1 MQETGSSDYEDAA
14 RWLLTQSHPEL
25 IDQWLTPEQAETLRT
40 GLTSDASQSGGAL
53 DWLFEFPAVLPLDTS
68 AIDGA
73 VRSFAVWA
81 DGVLNAIRGALGGL
95 VSAINFLLSHIPW
108 PILVLL
114 VGVLGWRAKGKVR
127 SGILYGGLFALIGA
141 VGYWSMMELTL
152 SIVLAS
158 VLIALV
164 IGPARGRSPFRLR
177 PGQPDYAARFWTPCR
192 PCRCLSTSFPPCCC
206 SAQGNA
212 SAVIATVIYAVVPVI
227 RSDQPR
233 HPAGG

>member
-1 MQETGSSDYEDAA
+1 MAHPGTGGD
-14 RWLLTQSHPEL
+14 
-25 IDQWLTPEQAETLRT
+25 LRT

-164 IGPARGRSPFRLR
+164 IGCLWAFSFPPPTGPTGLC
-177 PGQPDYAARFWTPCR
+177 ARFWTPCR

-206 SAQGNA
+206 LAQE
-212 SAVIATVIYAVVPVI
+212 TP
-227 RSDQPR
+227 P
-233 HPAGG
+233 P